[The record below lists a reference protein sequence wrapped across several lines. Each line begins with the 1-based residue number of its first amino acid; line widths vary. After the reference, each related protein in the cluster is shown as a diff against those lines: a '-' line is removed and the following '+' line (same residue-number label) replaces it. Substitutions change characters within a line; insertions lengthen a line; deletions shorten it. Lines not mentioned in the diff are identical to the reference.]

1 MKGHFLAEP
10 IILSYQTL
18 LEFGIFPKGKTVLGG
33 FFNYSRYA
41 GPREAVFSALCRKN
55 MGCSHFV
62 VGCEDTGVV
71 DSYSDNGY
79 RELFDSLGDI
89 GVKPVYF
96 ESVGFNSVTDSYE
109 AYRGQALRTL
119 SETEVCKALRE
130 ERHLPDCFM
139 RDLVQEVLQDMMRT
153 GNRMFHE

>member
-1 MKGHFLAEP
+1 L
-10 IILSYQTL
+10 
-18 LEFGIFPKGKTVLGG
+18 GIYPKGKTVLGG
-33 FFNYSRYA
+33 FFTYSRYA
-41 GPREAVFSALCRKN
+41 GPRETVFAALCRKN
-55 MGCSHFV
+55 MGCSHFI
-62 VGCEDTGVV
+62 V
-71 DSYSDNGY
+71 DCDSAGFIDSTSSNGN

-96 ESVGFNSVTDSYE
+96 ESVGFNSVTDNYE

-130 ERHLPDCFM
+130 EKHLPDWFM
-139 RDLVQEVLQDMMRT
+139 RDLVQEVLQDMTRT